1 MENISHSLPK
11 RSFSSNSNAAFTSHK
26 SVYDDVFGGPPKFGL
41 PTLAPRLE
49 DYSEIFG
56 GFHASRSS
64 SIPLLHLP
72 LIGDD
77 SHQRFDV
84 PTPCFD
90 YSEVFGDFGG
100 FAFTAS
106 FEDLIGHS
114 SGGYDS
120 SDDPW
125 SPAQSGSL
133 SDELDPLAGSDKSH
147 RLSDGDVHQS
157 ESINQLNISYNKSS
171 QRNMATVLTESSHVT
186 NFSAI
191 PGYTSSHYGSPASW
205 KGEDEHCSVHVN
217 DDLNNSKEFVGRVTE
232 EKYCKGLS
240 NPLPNDF
247 NTHGNDFNPLG
258 KHVNS
263 TSVRDKPFV
272 TVSDISLRT
281 KPSRLPPPS
290 RPPPALV
297 VKNGECERSNSKL
310 KASKSYA
317 FDRVADDSTSFFDVE
332 VDAATSVGDRENGS
346 RNVEVKHGSTK
357 ESIDRKDTWDHSVM
371 QLGEQI
377 NKTIRVSSNSE
388 DEKMVQSRGKETA
401 VSAHVL
407 EDRIG
412 SRKGTE
418 KTSRSQD
425 LEYHDHMAGNF
436 SGVVAWREAKEYF
449 EVIEENISRQAFD
462 TVEGCDTLM
471 QHVNQNN
478 YGHQMTTYYGA
489 FNKKGDDKKFEETKE
504 DPERNQPEM
513 KGEHCDWG
521 IMLQK
526 EKPNGR
532 LSNQMEFEEKVIL
545 NKLACICDLDMV
557 IPENFQLLGER
568 EMLNGNMSAVEDKQK
583 LRASHKAMDIEKSFV
598 DPQLTKQNSGK
609 HKQNILGEECQRRL
623 EEVEGAE
630 PTYIVKE
637 RTEAEEIEKQTG
649 GTSGIRNENKLKQ
662 THELKEKWMILKE
675 AKKHGESGQNSYID
689 AGHEK
694 GGVEQLS
701 SEVDEDKER
710 LSEAGKKRVNELTFN
725 EALEQVGKD
734 KENKLIYEREEIKE
748 RNGDASRTE
757 ENDLRFRM
765 AEAEAGDSGEAFARR
780 DTMGLSRDGLLEE
793 LSRHAEEIEPIDRT
807 VHEAE
812 VKWDMDDHVLI
823 KEVQLNV
830 FDGECKH
837 DEAIAS
843 KVSWKHDNIEM
854 PEVAQAEF
862 SAEGNSQLKTEP
874 NSIIYDT
881 QAGVC
886 DSLLKGKLN
895 RFSKSKDELQDGRT
909 CNATNNSVE
918 SPSLPKQ
925 MIGSNICGRGMGVS
939 CVMPEKPSSVL
950 ELEPGKIMSTE
961 DDEGQKVKEI
971 QFISKR
977 VDIRDSFIPC
987 QVIRES
993 LVNGRK
999 VEDASSPADQSDDTL
1014 CSMNN
1019 ATCLR
1024 DKNFKENLATR
1035 NQKVGDR
1042 IRRQTELENERMRKM
1057 EEERERER
1065 EREKDRMA
1073 VDKAALEAREKSYA
1087 DARERAE
1094 RAAVERATAE
1104 VRQRAM
1110 AGARERL
1117 ERASMEARLRAD
1129 RAAVD
1134 RATAEAWQRAA
1145 EKSMAEKTA
1154 SYVHDRVER
1163 SVPDRFSAS
1172 FRSVDTRQTS
1182 LSSDLHFQSTG
1193 ISNVLRDSYSSV
1205 HVGADGESTQRCK
1218 ARLERYRRTAER
1230 AANALAEKNRRDL
1243 LAQREREE
1251 RNRVAEALDAEV
1263 KRWSNGKEG
1272 NLRALLSTLQYILG
1286 PDSGWQPVPLTEVI
1300 TSAAVKRAYRKATL
1314 CVHPDKLQQRGAT
1327 IQQKYICE
1335 KVFDLLK
1342 EAWNKFNSE
1351 EH

>member
-11 RSFSSNSNAAFTSHK
+11 RSFSSNSFNAAFTSHK

-72 LIGDD
+72 LIADD
-77 SHQRFDV
+77 SGQRFDV
-84 PTPCFD
+84 RTPGFD
-90 YSEVFGDFGG
+90 YSEVFADFGG

-106 FEDLIGHS
+106 FEDLIGLS

-120 SDDPW
+120 SDDSW

-147 RLSDGDVHQS
+147 RLSDGDVHQF
-157 ESINQLNISYNKSS
+157 NISYNKSS
-171 QRNMATVLTESSHVT
+171 QRNVGTVLTESSHVT
-186 NFSAI
+186 NFSAV
-191 PGYTSSHYGSPASW
+191 PGYTFSNYESPASW
-205 KGEDEHCSVHVN
+205 KGEDEHCSMHVN
-217 DDLNNSKEFVGRVTE
+217 DDLNNSKEFGGRVTE

-240 NPLPNDF
+240 NPLSNGF
-247 NTHGNDFNPLG
+247 NRHGTDINPLE
-258 KHVNS
+258 KHGNS
-263 TSVRDKPFV
+263 TSVLDKPFV

-297 VKNGECERSNSKL
+297 VKNGECGRSNSKL

-317 FDRVADDSTSFFDVE
+317 FDRVADDSSLFFDVE
-332 VDAATSVGDRENGS
+332 VEAAASAGYRENGS
-346 RNVEVKHGSTK
+346 QNVEVKHENTK
-357 ESIDRKDTWDHSVM
+357 ESMERKNMWDNSVM
-371 QLGEQI
+371 QVEEEI
-377 NKTIRVSSNSE
+377 NKTIRLSSNSE
-388 DEKMVQSRGKETA
+388 DEKMVQLCGKETA
-401 VSAHVL
+401 VSAHVH

-418 KTSRSQD
+418 ETSGSQD
-425 LEYHDHMAGNF
+425 VEYNDDMADNF

-462 TVEGCDTLM
+462 TVECCDTLL
-471 QHVNQNN
+471 QHVNQDN
-478 YGHQMTTYYGA
+478 YRHQRTTYYGA
-489 FNKKGDDKKFEETKE
+489 FNKKGDDKKFKETKE
-504 DPERNQPEM
+504 ALERNQPDM
-513 KGEHCDWG
+513 TGEHCDWG
-521 IMLQK
+521 NMLQK
-526 EKPNGR
+526 EKPNER
-532 LSNQMEFEEKVIL
+532 LSDQIEFEEKVIQ
-545 NKLACICDLDMV
+545 NELACICDLDIV
-557 IPENFQLLGER
+557 IPEKFQLLGES
-568 EMLNGNMSAVEDKQK
+568 EKLNCNVSAVEDKIK
-583 LRASHKAMDIEKSFV
+583 LKASHKAMDIEKRLI
-598 DPQLTKQNSGK
+598 DPLITKQNSGK
-609 HKQNILGEECQRRL
+609 HNQNVLGEECQRRL
-623 EEVEGAE
+623 EDVEGAE
-630 PTYIVKE
+630 TTEIVEE
-637 RTEAEEIEKQTG
+637 RTETEGIGKQTSG
-649 GTSGIRNENKLKQ
+649 ASGINENKLKQ
-662 THELKEKWMILKE
+662 THELKEKGVVLKE
-675 AKKHGESGQNSYID
+675 AKKHGQSGKNSYID
-689 AGHEK
+689 AGNEK
-694 GGVEQLS
+694 GVVEQLS
-701 SEVDEDKER
+701 CEVDNEKKR
-710 LSEAGKKRVNELTFN
+710 LIEAGKQRVNELTSN
-725 EALEQVGKD
+725 EALEQVEND
-734 KENKLIYEREEIKE
+734 KENKLIYEREAIKG
-748 RNGDASRTE
+748 RNWDASRIE
-757 ENDLRFRM
+757 ENDLSFRM
-765 AEAEAGDSGEAFARR
+765 AEAEAGERGEAFARK
-780 DTMGLSRDGLLEE
+780 DTMVLTRDGLLEE
-793 LSRHAEEIEPIDRT
+793 LNGHAEEIEPMDRIG
-807 VHEAE
+807 HEAE

-823 KEVQLNV
+823 KGVQLKV
-830 FDGECKH
+830 FDGECKL
-837 DEAIAS
+837 DEAIAP

-854 PEVAQAEF
+854 LEVAQAEF
-862 SAEGNSQLKTEP
+862 SPEENGRLNLKTEP
-874 NSIIYDT
+874 NSSLYES
-881 QAGVC
+881 QAGV
-886 DSLLKGKLN
+886 DDTLVKGNLN
-895 RFSKSKDELQDGRT
+895 RFSKIKDELQDERT

-918 SPSLPKQ
+918 SPSLTKQ
-925 MIGSNICGRGMGVS
+925 CGRGMGVS

-950 ELEPGKIMSTE
+950 EHKPGKIMSTE
-961 DDEGQKVKEI
+961 DDEGQKEEEI
-971 QFISKR
+971 QFIYRR

-987 QVIRES
+987 QVTRES
-993 LVNGRK
+993 LINGRK
-999 VEDASSPADQSDDTL
+999 VEDDSSAAEQSDDTL
-1014 CSMNN
+1014 YSTKN

-1024 DKNFKENLATR
+1024 DKNFKENLAAR
-1035 NQKVGDR
+1035 NQNVGDR
-1042 IRRQTELENERMRKM
+1042 IRRQTEVENELMRKM

-1104 VRQRAM
+1104 ARQRAM

-1129 RAAVD
+1129 RATVD

-1145 EKSMAEKTA
+1145 DKCMAEKTA
-1154 SYVHDRVER
+1154 SNLHDRVER

-1172 FRSVDTRQTS
+1172 FRSADTRKTS

-1205 HVGADGESTQRCK
+1205 HVGAEGESPQRCK

-1263 KRWSNGKEG
+1263 KRWSSGKEG

-1327 IQQKYICE
+1327 FSKS
-1335 KVFDLLK
+1335 
-1342 EAWNKFNSE
+1342 NM
-1351 EH
+1351 